1 MLRARKVLALVLTA
15 AMSVSMLAACG
26 EDSGS
31 VAAGKDATPSQVQE
45 SSDSEAAAESASEA
59 GDQEAYVPTYPIVDE
74 PITVTAVVVGQDM
87 TNERIFWQQLA
98 ELTNINVEF
107 INVEPEQLNVFLAGN
122 EWPDFFLSGLDS
134 SILYEYGAL
143 GNKLV
148 DYKEYRDIMP
158 NLWSIFEDY
167 PLAEKCST
175 QTNGAIYALPRIEE
189 TSTNTLARVHYRA
202 DFLEENGL
210 EVPST
215 PEEFYEVLVK
225 CRDLNNG
232 EAPLVQNVSGRDY
245 TTSIVYPAFGE
256 HALPGLY
263 DDGTGTVYDDRVE
276 QQYRDFLIYM
286 NKLYEEGLLHQEY
299 LTLDTNSMLSLVQ
312 AGTAVFFSEC
322 SASVT
327 ADMFSDGQL
336 HIGVM
341 KPLVAKE
348 GDPIQCVARSSV
360 IADNNFAINA
370 DSPYVEEI
378 CKMID
383 IAFAT
388 EEVQEGSGIY
398 GLAFNYGQ
406 VGMCIHLNDD
416 GTYDLTMPDGSDG
429 FNSEWLYDNVVYGY
443 AGVLQLGQY
452 ITSTPGNSQ
461 ERQKGYVENILPYAT
476 MEDFPSAYFT
486 YTEEEQAVLDQY
498 TTEFTSYVDE
508 MRNKFIMGVEDIGDD
523 ATWEK
528 YCSQMEAYGMNELI
542 AAYQSAYDRFMSN

>member
-59 GDQEAYVPTYPIVDE
+59 GDQEVYVPTYPIVDE
-74 PITVTAVVVGQDM
+74 PITVTAVVIGQDM
-87 TNERIFWQQLA
+87 TNERILWQKLA

-122 EWPDFFLSGLDS
+122 EWPDFFVGILDS
-134 SILYEYGAL
+134 ALIYEYGTL

-148 DYKEYRDIMP
+148 DYKEYKDIMP

-175 QTNGAIYALPRIEE
+175 QTNGGIYALPRIEE

-215 PEEFYEVLVK
+215 PEEFYEVLVQ

-299 LTLDTNSMLSLVQ
+299 LTLDNNSMLSLVQ

-327 ADMFSDGQL
+327 EDMFSDGQL
-336 HIGVM
+336 HIGTM
-341 KPLVAKE
+341 SPLVAEE

-360 IADNNFAINA
+360 IAENIFAINA

-378 CKMID
+378 CKLVD

-398 GLAFNYGQ
+398 GLAFNYGP
-406 VGMCIHLNDD
+406 VGTCIHLNDD
-416 GTYDLTMPDGSDG
+416 NTYDLTMPDGSDD
-429 FNSEWLYDNVVYGY
+429 FNSDWMYRNVVYGW

-461 ERQKGYVENILPYAT
+461 ERQKGYVENVLPYAT

-498 TTEFTSYVDE
+498 LTEFTSYVDE